1 MNEKKPNP
9 EISVTIPIY
18 NAESSLSHTLD
29 SVLQQSFSNF
39 ELILIND
46 GSTDNSLSICKEYS
60 EKDNRIKIIDQP
72 NMGICTARNSG
83 IKASKGKYF
92 LFVDSDDLI
101 HPQMFEIL
109 INQIKSND
117 ADISMC
123 QTNPIFLNEIKEWES
138 YELPVKKDILNNTE
152 VIRRLFS
159 SCDID
164 FQYMGMWNKLY
175 NRRIIE
181 NEEFRNVHPEDV
193 DMNYRLYKKSCNI
206 NSCNLK
212 LYNYIQHSNSFC
224 HQKFN
229 ERDVNFLSTYYDI
242 FTDLKSEN
250 RNKEAYWCLTKLYK
264 IIINKKYNSRNTEF
278 HEDVIKQSR
287 IILKKTFLFFLSNI
301 HRSFTQNTA
310 ILIFILFPVLH
321 NLFMKYKESR

>member
-46 GSTDNSLSICKEYS
+46 GSTDKSLSICKEYS

-138 YELPVKKDILNNTE
+138 YELPVKKDILNN
-152 VIRRLFS
+152 R
-159 SCDID
+159 
-164 FQYMGMWNKLY
+164 
-175 NRRIIE
+175 
-181 NEEFRNVHPEDV
+181 
-193 DMNYRLYKKSCNI
+193 
-206 NSCNLK
+206 
-212 LYNYIQHSNSFC
+212 SNQASF
-224 HQKFN
+224 
-229 ERDVNFLSTYYDI
+229 
-242 FTDLKSEN
+242 
-250 RNKEAYWCLTKLYK
+250 
-264 IIINKKYNSRNTEF
+264 
-278 HEDVIKQSR
+278 
-287 IILKKTFLFFLSNI
+287 FF
-301 HRSFTQNTA
+301 
-310 ILIFILFPVLH
+310 
-321 NLFMKYKESR
+321 M